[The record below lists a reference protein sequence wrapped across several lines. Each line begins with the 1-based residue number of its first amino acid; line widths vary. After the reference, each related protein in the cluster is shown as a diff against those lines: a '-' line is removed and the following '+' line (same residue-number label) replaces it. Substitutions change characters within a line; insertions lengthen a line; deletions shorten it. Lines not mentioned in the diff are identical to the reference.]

1 MGRSRGG
8 FTTKLHL
15 VTDRRGLPLAVV
27 LTPGQRHDSTQFEQ
41 ALNAVGVRQRS
52 GQIRC
57 RPRCV
62 LADRGYDVDRIRAWL
77 RRKGIAAVI
86 PSKRNRKRPRRH
98 DRALYRERNVVE
110 RTLGHL
116 KEHRRIGTRHEK
128 LAESYRAMVQLAIV
142 ERYLREYPD
151 RA

>member
-1 MGRSRGG
+1 
-8 FTTKLHL
+8 
-15 VTDRRGLPLAVV
+15 
-27 LTPGQRHDSTQFEQ
+27 
-41 ALNAVGVRQRS
+41 
-52 GQIRC
+52 
-57 RPRCV
+57 
-62 LADRGYDVDRIRAWL
+62 IRAWL

>member
-1 MGRSRGG
+1 M
-8 FTTKLHL
+8 
-15 VTDRRGLPLAVV
+15 
-27 LTPGQRHDSTQFEQ
+27 
-41 ALNAVGVRQRS
+41 
-52 GQIRC
+52 
-57 RPRCV
+57 
-62 LADRGYDVDRIRAWL
+62 ADRGYDVDRIRAWL

-86 PSKRNRKRPRRH
+86 PSKRNRKCPRRY

-128 LAESYRAMVQLAIV
+128 LAGSYRAMVQLAIM

-151 RA
+151 SA